1 MRVGDAVSELFRVLS
16 GVPQGSVL
24 GPLLFLIFINDIP
37 NGIRNFLLLFADDLK
52 LIVNANLPE
61 TTQAYL
67 DLLSEWQKK
76 SLLCFNTADG
86 KCKVLQVSRKGK
98 ARQYNEYFLNGSVL
112 PVIETEKDLGVHV
125 MRDLTWDY
133 HISQSLSKAKQC
145 VGWVSRSVISREK
158 DVMLNIYKS
167 LVRPNLEYCVQLW
180 NPVPAHGNWS
190 TIMKLESVQRSF
202 TRLIDG
208 IGLLPYKERLQKLKL
223 TTLIERRA
231 RGDLIEVFKTFTG
244 PGHCNYGSEFF
255 KPSCSGMNIRL
266 GSDPAAKVNSFQ
278 LRVVK
283 FWNKL
288 DNYVKRAEN
297 VVDFKILLESF
308 KQDTINKGKSAG
320 HYWELS
326 EEIFNRIDDSS
337 RDSYARFMI
346 NNPYIAKKKNINIA

>member
-1 MRVGDAVSELFRVLS
+1 
-16 GVPQGSVL
+16 
-24 GPLLFLIFINDIP
+24 
-37 NGIRNFLLLFADDLK
+37 
-52 LIVNANLPE
+52 
-61 TTQAYL
+61 
-67 DLLSEWQKK
+67 
-76 SLLCFNTADG
+76 
-86 KCKVLQVSRKGK
+86 
-98 ARQYNEYFLNGSVL
+98 
-112 PVIETEKDLGVHV
+112 
-125 MRDLTWDY
+125 
-133 HISQSLSKAKQC
+133 
-145 VGWVSRSVISREK
+145 
-158 DVMLNIYKS
+158 
-167 LVRPNLEYCVQLW
+167 
-180 NPVPAHGNWS
+180 
-190 TIMKLESVQRSF
+190 MKLESVQRSF

-208 IGLLPYKERLQKLKL
+208 IGLLSYRERLQELKL

-346 NNPYIAKKKNINIA
+346 NNHYIAKKKNINIA